1 MNSSFLIRGETR
13 TPILCT
19 SLVNFV
25 CPIAVALTK
34 IFLGSYIFGSGLVI
48 EDFSAVAVSNN
59 GPMLAGRLC
68 SLISLSVVVCSRR
81 QSDCSK

>member
-13 TPILCT
+13 TPILNCT

-34 IFLGSYIFGSGLVI
+34 IFLGSYVFGSGLVI

-59 GPMLAGRLC
+59 GPMLAGQYTR
-68 SLISLSVVVCSRR
+68 SVLPVF
-81 QSDCSK
+81 KK